1 MDLKGII
8 NISGKSGL
16 FKIISEGKNLLVV
29 ESLVDGKKSPL
40 HSSNQATLLE
50 EIGIYT
56 YEDTKPLQ
64 DIFNIIAKKE
74 DGKQTISHKS
84 SKNELEKYFREIL
97 NDYDEDRV
105 YTSDIKR
112 IFQWYNIIHK
122 KGLIQEE
129 NKKKNK

>member
-40 HSSNQATLLE
+40 HSSHQATLLE